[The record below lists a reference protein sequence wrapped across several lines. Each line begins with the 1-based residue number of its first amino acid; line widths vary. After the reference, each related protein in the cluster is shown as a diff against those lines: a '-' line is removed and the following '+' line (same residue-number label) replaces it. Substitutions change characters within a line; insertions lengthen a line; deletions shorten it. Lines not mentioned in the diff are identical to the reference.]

1 MRHQIRAAAEAGKWA
16 AGLIAAVSSAWYGGP
31 ARGVP
36 RRVLGKIG
44 FSVALPG
51 LDAAYQQLLVTLSRV
66 RRAVADVAT
75 TRKRL
80 ELQIGQLEQELR
92 ERRTQVRAAT
102 EAGPGGRA
110 EAGQTGRHA
119 AQRRLGE
126 LRRQYADIQA
136 REERVSAASMRLQ
149 ARVDAFRTAKK
160 TIETAYREVEAAAE
174 AVLAEATGGARETD
188 VPGAAAEPK

>member
-1 MRHQIRAAAEAGKWA
+1 MEHQIPVAPGADEWIARLNAHVHRAWHSRPATSAQRWLLDKVGLWVAG
-16 AGLIAAVSSAWYGGP
+16 
-31 ARGVP
+31 
-36 RRVLGKIG
+36 
-44 FSVALPG
+44 PG
-51 LDAAYQQLLVTLSRV
+51 LDAAYRRQLLELTRV
-66 RRAVADVAT
+66 RRVVAGLAT